1 MAARGM
7 TAAVRLPIFP
17 LRTVLFPTA
26 TLPLHI
32 FEPRYREMVGRCLA
46 HDETFGIALILEGEE
61 VGEAAT
67 PHRVGTE
74 AAIIASRR
82 HPDGRYDIVIEGR
95 RRFAIVSLDRSRN
108 LLRADVRF
116 LDEPLGPEADEL
128 AQTVA
133 ALFGGVL
140 EAMEL
145 AGHAVVDETWKAL
158 DPVALSYRVATNLP
172 AADSVKQ
179 EILEMAD
186 AASRLRREAHLLMS
200 IRRVGAEAG
209 AA

>member
-1 MAARGM
+1 M
-7 TAAVRLPIFP
+7 RLPLFP

-61 VGEAAT
+61 VEEAAV
-67 PHRVGTE
+67 PHQVGTE

-82 HPDGRYDIVIEGR
+82 HPDGRYDIVVEGR
-95 RRFAIVSLDRSRN
+95 RRFEIERLDRSRN
-108 LLRADVRF
+108 LLRADVRP
-116 LDEPLGPEADEL
+116 LEERLGPEADEL
-128 AQTVA
+128 ASTVA
-133 ALFGGVL
+133 VLFEGIL

-158 DPVALSYRVATNLP
+158 DPIALSYRVAATLP
-172 AADSVKQ
+172 AKDRVKQ
-179 EILEMAD
+179 DLLEIPD
-186 AASRLRREAHLLMS
+186 AASRLRREAQLLIS
-200 IRRVGAEAG
+200 IRRVGAGAG